1 MSVSLY
7 LADQANLQTPCRE
20 ISPVTFN
27 DDGYYWFLYRYFES
41 ANLERHKGE
50 LIDLYGGGV
59 IEGYQLH
66 RLRTELEQAMQDVA
80 HKPDS
85 WLVLVGWQGGSVS
98 AVTEDWR
105 KVEKLEVLHLIT
117 SLLALISSSS
127 PTRKLVCDGD

>member
-50 LIDLYGGGV
+50 LIDLYDGGV

-85 WLVLVGWQGGSVS
+85 WQVLVGWQGGSVS
-98 AVTEDWR
+98 AETEDWR
-105 KVEKLEVLHLIT
+105 KVEKLEVLDLIN

-127 PTRKLVCDGD
+127 ATRKLVCDGD

>member
-20 ISPVTFN
+20 ISPVTLN

-85 WLVLVGWQGGSVS
+85 WQVLVGWQGECVS

-127 PTRKLVCDGD
+127 ATRKLVCDGD